1 MALEGNEWALSK
13 SQRGQELV
21 ESVTSQEGRL
31 SHRYLTAPVQC
42 THETCLGA
50 LRDNLQALGGH
61 FITVHVW
68 DSWIKSEEQSSQNCK
83 CIKADE
89 EFARTR
95 GRAHIEHSRHIF
107 IG

>member
-1 MALEGNEWALSK
+1 MGIVQEPEGPGAGGISDQPGRQAI
-13 SQRGQELV
+13 SQI
-21 ESVTSQEGRL
+21 
-31 SHRYLTAPVQC
+31 APVQC
-42 THETCLGA
+42 IHETCLGA